1 MGKIGYLI
9 KRIKSMDYGKM
20 FDTIDIVHEKS
31 GKNKVSIFF
40 DIIHCGLKYQAGY
53 MDYKLFEMYNLNEK
67 QRKTIVTR
75 GINNGIVKKYNNP
88 AYTKYFSDKIV
99 FNKKFNKY
107 LLRDWMEVTGTDENY
122 KQFQDFCKKHKKI
135 LVKPLSESCGKGV
148 EIFEVNSKN
157 SKEIY
162 NNLLETKR
170 YLVEEI
176 AIQCEEIAKLHPS
189 SINTIRMVTL
199 NNEIVA
205 AFLRIGNDNNVVDNF
220 NHGGLVAPIN
230 IETGIIDYL
239 AIDKQMNIYEK
250 HPLTNEPI
258 LWFKIPKWPRIKR
271 FVIQASKE
279 VPEVG
284 YVGWDVCL
292 GVKDPFLI
300 EGNEFPGHDLY
311 QLPPH
316 RTNGMG
322 LLPRFEKAMNKK
334 EEENE
339 DSNSN

>member
-1 MGKIGYLI
+1 MGKISYLF
-9 KRIKSMDYGKM
+9 KRIKGMNYRKM
-20 FDTIDIVHEKS
+20 FDTIDEINKKTN
-31 GKNKVSIFF
+31 KNKISIFL
-40 DIIHCGLKYQAGY
+40 DIIYCGLKYQAGY
-53 MDYKLFEMYNLNEK
+53 MDYKLYEMYDLTEK
-67 QRKTIVTR
+67 QRKTIITR
-75 GINNGIVKKYNNP
+75 GINNSIVKRYNNP
-88 AYTKYFSDKIV
+88 AFTKYFSDKIT

-107 LLRDWMEVTGTDENY
+107 LLRDWMEVKDSPENFEEF
-122 KQFQDFCKKHKKI
+122 KKFCQKHHEI

-148 EIFEVNSKN
+148 EIFKTNPHNLK
-157 SKEIY
+157 KIY
-162 NNLLETKR
+162 QNLLETKR
-170 YLVEEI
+170 YLVEEV
-176 AIQCEEIAKLHPS
+176 AIQCDEISKLHPS
-189 SINTIRMVTL
+189 SINTIRIVTL

-205 AFLRIGNDNNVVDNF
+205 AFLRIGNNNNVVDNF

-239 AIDKQMNIYEK
+239 AIDKKMNIYEK

-292 GVKDPFLI
+292 GPKDPFLI

-316 RTNGMG
+316 RTDGIG

-334 EEENE
+334 GEE
-339 DSNSN
+339 

>member
-1 MGKIGYLI
+1 MGKISYLF
-9 KRIKSMDYGKM
+9 KRIKGMNYRKM
-20 FDTIDIVHEKS
+20 FDTIDEINKKTN
-31 GKNKVSIFF
+31 KNKISIFL
-40 DIIHCGLKYQAGY
+40 DIIYCGLKYQAGY
-53 MDYKLFEMYNLNEK
+53 MDYKLYEMYDLTEK
-67 QRKTIVTR
+67 QRKTIITR
-75 GINNGIVKKYNNP
+75 GINNSIVKRYNNP
-88 AYTKYFSDKIV
+88 AFTKYFSDKIA

-107 LLRDWMEVTGTDENY
+107 LLRDWMEVKDSPENFEEF
-122 KQFQDFCKKHKKI
+122 KKFCQKHHEI

-148 EIFEVNSKN
+148 EIFKTNSQNLK
-157 SKEIY
+157 KIY
-162 NNLLETKR
+162 QNLLETKR
-170 YLVEEI
+170 YLVEEV
-176 AIQCEEIAKLHPS
+176 AIQCDEISKLHPS
-189 SINTIRMVTL
+189 SINTIRIVTL

-205 AFLRIGNDNNVVDNF
+205 AFLRIGNNNNVVDNF

-239 AIDKQMNIYEK
+239 AIDKKMNIYEK

-292 GVKDPFLI
+292 GPKDPFLI

-316 RTNGMG
+316 RTDGIG

-334 EEENE
+334 GEE
-339 DSNSN
+339 

>member
-1 MGKIGYLI
+1 MGKISYLF
-9 KRIKSMDYGKM
+9 KRIKGMNYRKM
-20 FDTIDIVHEKS
+20 FDTIDEINKKTN
-31 GKNKVSIFF
+31 KNKISIFL
-40 DIIHCGLKYQAGY
+40 DIIYCGLKYQAGY
-53 MDYKLFEMYNLNEK
+53 MDYKLYEMYDLTEK
-67 QRKTIVTR
+67 QRKTIITR
-75 GINNGIVKKYNNP
+75 GINNSIVKRYNNP
-88 AYTKYFSDKIV
+88 AFTKYFSDKIV

-107 LLRDWMEVTGTDENY
+107 LLRDWMEVKDSPENFEEF
-122 KQFQDFCKKHKKI
+122 KKFCQKHHEI

-148 EIFEVNSKN
+148 EIFKTNSQNLK
-157 SKEIY
+157 KIY
-162 NNLLETKR
+162 QNLLETKR
-170 YLVEEI
+170 YLVEEV
-176 AIQCEEIAKLHPS
+176 AIQCDEISKLHPS
-189 SINTIRMVTL
+189 SINTIRIVTL

-205 AFLRIGNDNNVVDNF
+205 AFLRIGNNNNVVDNF

-239 AIDKQMNIYEK
+239 AIDKKMNIYEK

-292 GVKDPFLI
+292 GPKDPFLI

-316 RTNGMG
+316 RTDGIG

-334 EEENE
+334 GEE
-339 DSNSN
+339 

>member
-1 MGKIGYLI
+1 MGKISYLF
-9 KRIKSMDYGKM
+9 KRIKGMNYRKM
-20 FDTIDIVHEKS
+20 FDTIDEINKKTN
-31 GKNKVSIFF
+31 KNKISIFL
-40 DIIHCGLKYQAGY
+40 DIIYCGLKYQAGY
-53 MDYKLFEMYNLNEK
+53 MDYKLYEMYDLTEK
-67 QRKTIVTR
+67 QRKTIITR
-75 GINNGIVKKYNNP
+75 GINNSIVKRYNNP
-88 AYTKYFSDKIV
+88 AFTKYFSDKIT

-107 LLRDWMEVTGTDENY
+107 LLRDWMEVKDSPENFEEF
-122 KQFQDFCKKHKKI
+122 KKFCQKHHEI

-148 EIFEVNSKN
+148 EIFKTNPQNLK
-157 SKEIY
+157 KIY
-162 NNLLETKR
+162 QNLLETKR
-170 YLVEEI
+170 YLVEEV
-176 AIQCEEIAKLHPS
+176 AIQCDEISKLHPS
-189 SINTIRMVTL
+189 SINTIRIVTL

-205 AFLRIGNDNNVVDNF
+205 AFLRIGNNNNVVDNF

-239 AIDKQMNIYEK
+239 AIDKKMNIYEK

-292 GVKDPFLI
+292 GPKDPFLI

-316 RTNGMG
+316 RTDGIG

-334 EEENE
+334 GEE
-339 DSNSN
+339 

>member
-1 MGKIGYLI
+1 MGKISYLF
-9 KRIKSMDYGKM
+9 KRIKGMNYRKM
-20 FDTIDIVHEKS
+20 FDTIDEINKKTN
-31 GKNKVSIFF
+31 KNKISIFL
-40 DIIHCGLKYQAGY
+40 DIIYCGLKYQAGY
-53 MDYKLFEMYNLNEK
+53 MDYKLYEMYDLTEK
-67 QRKTIVTR
+67 QRKTIITR
-75 GINNGIVKKYNNP
+75 GINNSIVKRYNNP
-88 AYTKYFSDKIV
+88 AFTKYFSDKIA

-107 LLRDWMEVTGTDENY
+107 LLRDWMEVKDSPENFEEF
-122 KQFQDFCKKHKKI
+122 KKFCQKHHEI

-148 EIFEVNSKN
+148 EIFKTNPQNLK
-157 SKEIY
+157 KIY
-162 NNLLETKR
+162 QNLLETKR
-170 YLVEEI
+170 YLVEEV
-176 AIQCEEIAKLHPS
+176 AIQCDEISKLHPS
-189 SINTIRMVTL
+189 SINTIRIVTL

-205 AFLRIGNDNNVVDNF
+205 AFLRIGNNNNVVDNF

-239 AIDKQMNIYEK
+239 AIDKKMNIYEK

-292 GVKDPFLI
+292 GPKDPFLI

-316 RTNGMG
+316 RTDGIG
-322 LLPRFEKAMNKK
+322 LLPRFEKVMNKK
-334 EEENE
+334 GEE
-339 DSNSN
+339 